1 MVMANMNVRKRLEKI
16 EREMR
21 EIIMYV
27 EQYHGVPKE
36 EARQVD
42 NEASN
47 ICQQA
52 ARLCTTARIAMGDK
66 SAPKLAQH
74 VRKALGYTYP

>member
-1 MVMANMNVRKRLEKI
+1 MANMNVRKRLEKI

-21 EIIMYV
+21 EIILYV

-36 EARQVD
+36 EAHQVD
-42 NEASN
+42 NEASV

-52 ARLCTTARIAMGDK
+52 ARLASTARKSMGISDA
-66 SAPKLAQH
+66 SKLVKQ
-74 VRKALGYTYP
+74 VRKALGYTVP

>member
-1 MVMANMNVRKRLEKI
+1 MANMNVRKRLEKI

-21 EIIMYV
+21 EIILFV

-36 EARQVD
+36 EAHQVD

-52 ARLCTTARIAMGDK
+52 ARLCTAARVTMGDK
-66 SAPKLAQH
+66 SAPRLGRA
-74 VRKALGYTYP
+74 VRKALGYTVP